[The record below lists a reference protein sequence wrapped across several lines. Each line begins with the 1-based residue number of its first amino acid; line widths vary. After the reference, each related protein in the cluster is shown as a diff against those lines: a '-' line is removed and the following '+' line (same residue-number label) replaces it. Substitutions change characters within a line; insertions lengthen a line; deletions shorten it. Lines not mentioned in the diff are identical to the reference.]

1 MMKKDTKSLF
11 WGLAAGTLAGAVTA
25 LLLTPKTGKE
35 MRRTIAD
42 GTHTA
47 IDKTREFADQ
57 ATEVSTEWAGKA
69 KDAAK
74 VVVQEIREWRC
85 QCEAGEETDEKVL
98 VSGFQESG
106 NGEPAETAAAGEEAV
121 AGVEDGTDNGQ

>member
-1 MMKKDTKSLF
+1 MKKDTKSLF

-25 LLLTPKTGKE
+25 LLLAPKTGKE

-57 ATEVSTEWAGKA
+57 ATEVSTEWAAKA

-85 QCEAGEETDEKVL
+85 QCEAGEETGEKVL

-106 NGEPAETAAAGEEAV
+106 AEDPAEASAAAEEAV
-121 AGVEDGTDNGQ
+121 AGVEDGGGNGQ